1 METTEGNRLRRI
13 GALGILL
20 FLPFL
25 LSGATGNRFVFAQLE
40 RPGRWDPYPD
50 VWGWG
55 AVFLRQTTRL
65 DPVDERRVLR
75 LSDDALFESP
85 FLVVAGRGGLE
96 ISETDLARLRDY
108 LAAGGLVFLDDTE
121 ASSSSPFSRSVR
133 DLSNLLF
140 PGARWRPVPLDHA
153 LYRSFFLL
161 HSGAGRRRVDPG
173 LQGLWLADRLVMVWS
188 SNDLL
193 GALARD
199 RVGQPL
205 FDCEPGG
212 EGQREESARLFVNLV
227 MFSVTGTYKTDAV
240 HQPFLEKKRAR

>member
-1 METTEGNRLRRI
+1 MKRM
-13 GALGILL
+13 GILGAI
-20 FLPFL
+20 FLIPFL
-25 LSGATGNRFVFAQLE
+25 LCGATGNRFVFAQLE
-40 RPGRWDPYPD
+40 RPGRWDPYPE

-85 FLVVAGRGGLE
+85 FLVVAGRGGLDF
-96 ISETDLARLRDY
+96 SEPDLARIRDY
-108 LAAGGLVFLDDTE
+108 LAAGGLVFFDDTE

-133 DLSNLLF
+133 DLPDRLF
-140 PGARWRPVPLDHA
+140 SGARWRPVPLDHA

-161 HSGAGRRRVDPG
+161 RSGAGRRRVDPG

-193 GALARD
+193 GAVARD

-205 FDCEPGG
+205 FSCEPGG

-240 HQPFLEKKRAR
+240 HQPFLEKKRVR